1 MEKLSSMKLV
11 PGAKKVGDHWPM
23 TAMSP
28 MTFLPLCRILL
39 QCRSSIPGS
48 GRFTWERIV
57 YPLQYSWASLVA
69 QLVKNPPAIQETRV
83 GKIPWRGERLPT
95 PVFWPGEF
103 RGLYRSWGHKELD
116 MTASFT
122 LLCSSVS
129 KFCLF
134 CDPVDCSR
142 PGSSIHGTSQAR
154 ILESVSLQLIYF
166 IHITLY
172 FLIPYSYLRPNS
184 LPSAY
189 WQPLVCSMLWVCCF
203 LFCCIHFILLFS
215 TFHIWVMERKC

>member
-1 MEKLSSMKLV
+1 MQNKCNELESSWNQPSHPQSMEKLSSMKLV

-83 GKIPWRGERLPT
+83 GKIPWREERLPT

-103 RGLYRSWGHKELD
+103 RGLYNPWGHKESDTTERLLLSHSLFHLSLPHFSGPGKVSSSLGKLH
-116 MTASFT
+116 TWLHFITEQKASIVLLLLLSCFSHV
-122 LLCSSVS
+122 LLC
-129 KFCLF
+129 
-134 CDPVDCSR
+134 
-142 PGSSIHGTSQAR
+142 A
-154 ILESVSLQLIYF
+154 
-166 IHITLY
+166 
-172 FLIPYSYLRPNS
+172 IP
-184 LPSAY
+184 
-189 WQPLVCSMLWVCCF
+189 
-203 LFCCIHFILLFS
+203 
-215 TFHIWVMERKC
+215 